1 MIIMPDLLELDT
13 FKNKLYLPRKLKF
26 LRMKVVFII
35 EHEKLSILLI
45 LVQMNFWNINTLN
58 HKNALV

>member
-1 MIIMPDLLELDT
+1 MPDLLELDT

-35 EHEKLSILLI
+35 EHK
-45 LVQMNFWNINTLN
+45 NYRN
-58 HKNALV
+58 H